1 MGIWILYIVLLQN
14 FNSIKVRLKLALG
27 LLLLTLVFDFNS
39 IKVRLKPIVWGYI
52 ISLFS
57 IGFVNAKLINLIG
70 KMSMGDYIFLCVL
83 RQPLYLLVLQQVKDL
98 NDASKRVVC
107 RLKQPHRQFFVTRN
121 CLLTSSLF
129 QVFVCPYYNQF
140 CL

>member
-1 MGIWILYIVLLQN
+1 MLFLRQN
-14 FNSIKVRLKLALG
+14 QRTHFNSIKVRLKRSFVSASF
-27 LLLLTLVFDFNS
+27 LLQSHFNS
-39 IKVRLKPIVWGYI
+39 IKVRLKPIVWGYV
-52 ISLFS
+52 ISLLS
-57 IGFVNAKLINLIG
+57 IAFANAKLINLIG

-107 RLKQPHRQFFVTRN
+107 RLKQPHRQLFVTRN